1 MVDLEKPTA
10 INRVILK
17 WNANAAKEF
26 KVQTS
31 TDATQWTNVF
41 STNHGASYTVTD
53 ETFKT
58 TTARYVR
65 MYATQKAPIP
75 RGRGGRMG
83 RGGRSSAEPL
93 AASTGYSLFDFMVL
107 KD

>member
-1 MVDLEKPTA
+1 MDLEKPTE

-17 WNANAAKEF
+17 WNTNAAKEF

-31 TDATQWTNVF
+31 ADAKDWTDVF
-41 STNHGASYTVTD
+41 STKLGSPYTVTD

-65 MYATQKAPIP
+65 MSATQKAPIP
-75 RGRGGRMG
+75 SIRADMVRRGQNEAMP
-83 RGGRSSAEPL
+83 A
-93 AASTGYSLFDFMVL
+93 GYSLFDFMVL